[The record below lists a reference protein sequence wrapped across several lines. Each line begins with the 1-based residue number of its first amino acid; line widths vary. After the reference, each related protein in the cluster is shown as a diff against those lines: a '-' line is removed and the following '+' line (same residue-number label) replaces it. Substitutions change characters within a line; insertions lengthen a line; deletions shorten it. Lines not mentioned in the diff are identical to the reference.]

1 MLHNQPSPNVKIG
14 IIGGGW
20 YGCHVGLILKKLG
33 FSVELLEKHDR
44 LFQESSSK
52 NQCRLHLGLHY
63 VRSWSTRKECRIG
76 YDQLIQLYPSSVSP
90 VEENYYVVANKSP
103 IDFRTII
110 DILKG
115 SEVPFEVVNP
125 KKITIENHQGVVQCN
140 EQYFDHYAAAEYF
153 EKALGKTIQFNC
165 TVSQVDDRED
175 GVTLVTNQGVKE
187 YDLVFD
193 CTYNALGRAQ
203 KYVNCYYEPCLT
215 LLYRYIGPRE
225 MHPSVTV
232 IDGEFASLYQYAG
245 DVPKVFTLTSVKHTP
260 LGNYATWA
268 ENEHRIKTLSTE
280 ELAKKRVLFEA
291 DIAQFVPTFKEDFG
305 NFNLFRI
312 LWLLYV
318 NQDQV

>member
-1 MLHNQPSPNVKIG
+1 MSLDKSAKVRIA

-20 YGCHVGLILKKLG
+20 YGCHIAATLGKLG
-33 FSVELLEKHDR
+33 YSVELLERHDG

-63 VRSWSTRKECRIG
+63 VRSWSTRHECRIG
-76 YDQLIQLYPSSVSP
+76 YDRLLALYPETVNP
-90 VEENYYVVANKSP
+90 VKENYYVVANKSP
-103 IDFRTII
+103 IDFRTIL
-110 DILKG
+110 DILSG
-115 SEVPFEVVNP
+115 SKIPFELVSN
-125 KKITIENHQGVVQCN
+125 ENNLLNHQGIIKCN
-140 EQYFDHYAAAEYF
+140 EQCFDHRAAAEMF
-153 EKALGKTIQFNC
+153 NKMLGQTIQFNC

-291 DIAQFVPTFKEDFG
+291 DITQFVPTFKEDFG
-305 NFNLFRI
+305 SSKLM
-312 LWLLYV
+312 
-318 NQDQV
+318 